1 MELEY
6 IGKVDDEKEECEK
19 MTLLSFLNISE
30 LIVLCMNGSTLKKL

>member
-6 IGKVDDEKEECEK
+6 IGKVGDEKEEFEK

-30 LIVLCMNGSTLKKL
+30 LIVLCMNGSTPKKL